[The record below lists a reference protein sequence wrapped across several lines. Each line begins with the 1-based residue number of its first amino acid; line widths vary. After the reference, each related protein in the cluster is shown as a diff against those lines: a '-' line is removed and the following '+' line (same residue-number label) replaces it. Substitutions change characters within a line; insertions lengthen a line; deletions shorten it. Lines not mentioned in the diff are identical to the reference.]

1 MKKPTLTFRLGKLT
15 PGHPCCICNVS
26 SGKGVMVHDQG
37 DPGDAY
43 DFGYCSK
50 CVAQLTKAAAKR

>member
-1 MKKPTLTFRLGKLT
+1 MKKRTLTFRLGKLT

-43 DFGYCSK
+43 LARELAFADTLE
-50 CVAQLTKAAAKR
+50 AR